1 MNYLKITV
9 FYLSVIFMVSN
20 ASADDVKAAL
30 AIEYLEL
37 TKTSQIFDV
46 TIDSYVGQLS
56 AKQPQLDQEKLR
68 MFFESNMGW
77 SVLKDPT
84 IKIVSESFSESE
96 LKNINAFFKTES
108 GKILANKSLGI
119 STEISKLISQNIN
132 KAFSEI
138 QRNSGH

>member
-1 MNYLKITV
+1 MNYLKITA

-20 ASADDVKAAL
+20 ASADDVKTAL

>member
-1 MNYLKITV
+1 MNYLKLTV
-9 FYLSVIFMVSN
+9 FYLLAIFMVSN
-20 ASADDVKAAL
+20 ASADDIKKSL

-37 TKTSQIFDV
+37 TKTSQVFDI

-77 SVLKDPT
+77 SVLKEPT

-132 KAFSEI
+132 KAFSEM